1 MGLYPQFEFSLRGIE
16 QTTHILLSE
25 HNQDTPRLLKS
36 NLMFYKIAKIVA
48 GQSNCGLITDN
59 SELLLQGMNTE
70 GQLGIGGDH
79 EVISK
84 NLFFFPDFMK
94 KDFFNDKGL
103 QVLDV
108 SFGTGHTLVHCQD
121 KSTKKLRVF
130 GCGSS

>member
-1 MGLYPQFEFSLRGIE
+1 
-16 QTTHILLSE
+16 
-25 HNQDTPRLLKS
+25 
-36 NLMFYKIAKIVA
+36 MFYKIAKIVA

-59 SELLLQGMNTE
+59 GELLLQGMNVE

-79 EVISK
+79 EVLSK

-103 QVLDV
+103 RVLDV
-108 SFGTGHTLVHCQD
+108 SFGVGHTLVHCLD
-121 KSTKKLRVF
+121 KSTKKYRAF